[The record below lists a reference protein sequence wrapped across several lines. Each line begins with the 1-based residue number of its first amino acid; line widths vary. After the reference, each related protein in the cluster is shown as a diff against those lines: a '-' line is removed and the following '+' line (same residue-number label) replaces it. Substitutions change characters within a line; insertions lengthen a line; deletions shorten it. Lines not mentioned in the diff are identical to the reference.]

1 MFSLRQRSVLPGF
14 KLTLGYTLLYLSLI
28 VLIAAILAAA
38 TYVMVRE
45 KTEEQ
50 ERGGPATSPS

>member
-1 MFSLRQRSVLPGF
+1 
-14 KLTLGYTLLYLSLI
+14 

-45 KTEEQ
+45 KSEEHEKSSQ
-50 ERGGPATSPS
+50 PAPATS

>member
-1 MFSLRQRSVLPGF
+1 
-14 KLTLGYTLLYLSLI
+14 

-45 KTEEQ
+45 KAEEQ
-50 ERGGPATSPS
+50 ERGAPATSPS